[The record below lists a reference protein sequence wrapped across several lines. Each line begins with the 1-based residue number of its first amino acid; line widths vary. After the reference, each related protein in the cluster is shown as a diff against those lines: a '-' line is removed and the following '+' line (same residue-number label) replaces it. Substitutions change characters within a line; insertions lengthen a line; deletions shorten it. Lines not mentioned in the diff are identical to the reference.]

1 MVLRGIF
8 GPKRDEERGRWCGLE
23 YLGTGGSERRMLLR
37 GIFVPKREEE
47 REG

>member
-1 MVLRGIF
+1 M
-8 GPKRDEERGRWCGLE
+8 KREEDGADRNIWTQE
-23 YLGTGGSERRMLLR
+23 GGSERRMLLR